1 MKYLITYIVI
11 AVIFQTIYTIISYK
25 KALKKFKQKHEYDF
39 LKHFYEDFF
48 SSPSMRSLKLKIWN
62 WYTIMFVFIPMS
74 IFICQFLFP
83 FSLLSIIKKLLGY
96 KSKLQKE
103 VDIEEKEMDEASKKH
118 DEFMRTE
125 SDINPNMEEI
135 NKMKNRIFLG
145 GTCNNSTWRN
155 ELMQSVQVDMFNP
168 VVEDWTPE
176 CQQNEMDEKENK
188 CNIHFYCIT
197 KEMTGVFS
205 IAEVIDS
212 VHNKKVRTILHVIP
226 DEFEQKQLKSLQ
238 AVVDLVNLRG
248 GIAYI
253 DSELNRSARLLNYCF
268 KI

>member
-1 MKYLITYIVI
+1 
-11 AVIFQTIYTIISYK
+11 
-25 KALKKFKQKHEYDF
+25 
-39 LKHFYEDFF
+39 
-48 SSPSMRSLKLKIWN
+48 
-62 WYTIMFVFIPMS
+62 
-74 IFICQFLFP
+74 
-83 FSLLSIIKKLLGY
+83 
-96 KSKLQKE
+96 
-103 VDIEEKEMDEASKKH
+103 
-118 DEFMRTE
+118 
-125 SDINPNMEEI
+125 
-135 NKMKNRIFLG
+135 MKNRIFLG